1 MPNGGELLVL
11 IVLALIILG
20 PDKLPE
26 YAAKLGQFVRSAR
39 DMAEGARTQL
49 RDEMGPG
56 FDDVDWS
63 ALDPRQYDPRRIV
76 RDALATPTSGAA
88 GALDRGAP
96 AETAAGRAA
105 NEAAIAGGGVPG
117 AGAAGPRAPGPGAR
131 GRSFQIFDPALPIPW
146 DVDAT

>member
-1 MPNGGELLVL
+1 MLNLGGGELVLL

-20 PDKLPE
+20 PDKLPG

-39 DMAEGARTQL
+39 DMAEGAKTHL

-76 RDALATPTSGAA
+76 RDALSAPAA
-88 GALDRGAP
+88 GAAAGGAVSGGDLGGGG
-96 AETAAGRAA
+96 AQETAAGRAA
-105 NEAAIAGGGVPG
+105 NEAAIAGGGVP
-117 AGAAGPRAPGPGAR
+117 R
-131 GRSFQIFDPALPIPW
+131 RSFQGFDPSAPVPW

>member
-1 MPNGGELLVL
+1 MLNLGGGELVLL
-11 IVLALIILG
+11 IVFALIILG
-20 PDKLPE
+20 PDKLPG

-39 DMAEGARTQL
+39 DMAEGAKTHL

-76 RDALATPTSGAA
+76 RDALSAPAGGAAAGAA
-88 GALDRGAP
+88 GAAGGEAVQ
-96 AETAAGRAA
+96 ETAAGRAA
-105 NEAAIAGGGVPG
+105 NEAAIAGGG
-117 AGAAGPRAPGPGAR
+117 APRRP
-131 GRSFQIFDPALPIPW
+131 FQGFDPSAPVPW

>member
-1 MPNGGELLVL
+1 MPNGGEFLLL

-39 DMAEGARTQL
+39 DMAEGAKTHL

-76 RDALATPTSGAA
+76 REALAAPPDEVP
-88 GALDRGAP
+88 DRGAVQ
-96 AETAAGRAA
+96 ETAAGRAA

-117 AGAAGPRAPGPGAR
+117 RERP
-131 GRSFQIFDPALPIPW
+131 GRSFQAFDPTVPVPW